1 MRATDDRYA
10 GERAQFDLAIRL
22 IRHQARTHIISECTG
37 FSQERIRKLYATYFK
52 HQQGNRVRRKRGKS
66 PSAVDFFF
74 RNSRVQAEASALAGL
89 FFVYGLVRLR
99 SDLTTGPGAVRPG
112 FAKGERFCRA
122 FEDYLTL
129 CPSGQLSFERA
140 WSLQAALETGDGV
153 LVADCVRCGALYV
166 QDALALDP
174 ATCPGCRGRQSA

>member
-22 IRHQARTHIISECTG
+22 IRHQARSHIISECTG

-52 HQQGNRVRRKRGKS
+52 HQRGNQVRRKRGKS

-74 RNSRVQAEASALAGL
+74 RNGRVQAEASALAGL

-99 SDLTTGPGAVRPG
+99 PDLTTGPGPVPG
-112 FAKGERFCRA
+112 GYAKGERFCRA
-122 FEDYLTL
+122 FEVYQTL
-129 CPSGQLSFERA
+129 CAGGQLSFERA
-140 WSLQAALETGDGV
+140 WSLQAALEEGDGV

-174 ATCPGCRGRQSA
+174 AACPGCRSRSA

>member
-22 IRHQARTHIISECTG
+22 IRHQARTHIIAECTG

-52 HQQGNRVRRKRGKS
+52 HQRGNQVRRKRGKS

-74 RNSRVQAEASALAGL
+74 RNSRVPAEASALAGV
-89 FFVYGLVRLR
+89 FFVYGLVQLR
-99 SDLTTGPGAVRPG
+99 SDLTTGPGPVPQG
-112 FAKGERFCRA
+112 YAKGERFCRA
-122 FEDYLTL
+122 YEVYKIL
-129 CPSGQLSFERA
+129 CSGGQLSFERA
-140 WSLQAALETGDGV
+140 WSLQTALEAGDGV

-174 ATCPGCRGRQSA
+174 AACPGCRSRSA